1 MPENVSIN
9 KPIEIK
15 DNSIER
21 VAFDLAMD
29 ITSVETSSFS
39 RKEYSE
45 RYRKEL
51 LRLYDQ
57 CLTTTLGGF
66 ESVDFEKDDSTD

>member
-9 KPIEIK
+9 SPIEIK

-21 VAFDLAMD
+21 VAFDLTMH
-29 ITSVETSSFS
+29 ISSIE
-39 RKEYSE
+39 RTYDDKE
-45 RYRKEL
+45 YRKEL

-57 CLTTTLGGF
+57 CLKTTSRDF
-66 ESVDFEKDDSTD
+66 ERINFEKDDSTD